1 MHTTTVNHCMQHGSL
16 VPMIRLRG
24 GWLERAG
31 FAKGEKLAV
40 DVLLGTLSLTL
51 TGRAPKAEYSVG
63 EAQAVLG
70 ALAAKL
76 VAIVAG
82 LEEVH
87 DGLPAPALEDDR
99 AEDEIVPDLAAELLG
114 AIEAIVGD
122 CLAPAIESLE
132 AVARLTAEELAR
144 ELQRERARV
153 ATVERF
159 RTAFAPSDQLELAL
173 TPVSAAAG

>member
-24 GWLERAG
+24 GWLERVG
-31 FAKGEKLAV
+31 FAKGEKLTV

-51 TGRAPKAEYSVG
+51 TRRAPKHHYSVP
-63 EAQAVLG
+63 EAQAVL
-70 ALAAKL
+70 AVLAARL
-76 VAIVAG
+76 AAIVAG

-87 DGLPAPALEDDR
+87 DGLPAPELEDDEV
-99 AEDEIVPDLAAELLG
+99 EDEIVPDLAAEFLG

-132 AVARLTAEELAR
+132 AVAKLTEEQLLL

-159 RTAFAPSDQLELAL
+159 RAVFAPSDQLELAL
-173 TPVSAAAG
+173 TPVSAASG

>member
-24 GWLERAG
+24 EWLERVG

-51 TGRAPKAEYSVG
+51 AGRPPRPDYSVP
-63 EAQAVLG
+63 EAQAVLA

-76 VAIVAG
+76 TAIVAG

-87 DGLPAPALEDDR
+87 DGLPAPELQDDAPEDQ
-99 AEDEIVPDLAAELLG
+99 IVPDLATELLG
-114 AIEAIVGD
+114 SYEAIVGD
-122 CLAPAIESLE
+122 CLAPAVESLE
-132 AVARLTAEELAR
+132 AVAKLTEEELAR
-144 ELQRERARV
+144 ELRRERTHV
-153 ATVERF
+153 ETVERF
-159 RTAFAPSDQLELAL
+159 RAAFAPSDQLDLAL